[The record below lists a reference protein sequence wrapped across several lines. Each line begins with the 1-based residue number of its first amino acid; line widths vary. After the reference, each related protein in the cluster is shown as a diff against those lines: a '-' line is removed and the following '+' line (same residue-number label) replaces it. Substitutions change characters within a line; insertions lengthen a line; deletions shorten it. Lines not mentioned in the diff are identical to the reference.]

1 MVLSSL
7 GGEPLVLI
15 KEFNFHQK
23 DRSPC
28 VYVIGLKKGKTPRS
42 CPMNGWRISIW
53 IAATTA
59 LASGASESV

>member
-1 MVLSSL
+1 MVLSSIS
-7 GGEPLVLI
+7 GELLALI
-15 KEFNFHQK
+15 KESNSCRK

-28 VYVIGLKKGKTPRS
+28 VDVIGLKKGKTPRS